1 MLSSHVGLYVIHYGQ
16 VVTVIVFSVYSL
28 VVLSASPS
36 EVTIVDC
43 YIVDKLWL
51 VIP

>member
-1 MLSSHVGLYVIHYGQ
+1 MDKVSLSLYYQCG
-16 VVTVIVFSVYSL
+16 S

-36 EVTIVDC
+36 EVTIVEC